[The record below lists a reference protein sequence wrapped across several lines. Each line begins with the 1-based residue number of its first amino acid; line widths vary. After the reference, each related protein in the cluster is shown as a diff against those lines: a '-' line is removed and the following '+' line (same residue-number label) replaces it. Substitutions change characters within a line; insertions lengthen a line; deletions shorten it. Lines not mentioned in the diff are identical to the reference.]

1 MSLSFQ
7 WGGSEGAS
15 RFYFFFNIFYSSL
28 LFSSWRLGELFQAT
42 TVISLHSRRW
52 QFYHSTRVEMSKK
65 ISSGS
70 SRSFAFTCC
79 RAHRSFPRA
88 AAPRDLCVFQELP
101 LEVNVFGGWSQSLC
115 RSGVG
120 WGGVGWV
127 RGGLAQEHFMADWR
141 GRCCLTLSRTRS
153 RHIIMWVNDVT

>member
-1 MSLSFQ
+1 MRSVRGGALTFSL
-7 WGGSEGAS
+7 
-15 RFYFFFNIFYSSL
+15 FFFLHFFYSSSL
-28 LFSSWRLGELFQAT
+28 LFSSWRWGELFRAT

-52 QFYHSTRVEMSKK
+52 QFYHSTRVETSKK
-65 ISSGS
+65 ISSGCG
-70 SRSFAFTCC
+70 RSFAFTCC

-115 RSGVG
+115 RSGVV
-120 WGGVGWV
+120 GVG
-127 RGGLAQEHFMADWR
+127 GSLAQEHFMADWR

-153 RHIIMWVNDVT
+153 RHIIMWVNGVT